1 MYIYSLYLY
10 IIVTLATV
18 PHTPSFYVLF
28 VIAQATSKL
37 WYYLSLLRCV
47 IDKTR
52 VTRIIGEIFAIR
64 FDLFPINTRIFFL
77 SFFSFDSRKSRLN
90 RALNMDG
97 NDLLVR
103 THSEPNRAQN

>member
-1 MYIYSLYLY
+1 MC
-10 IIVTLATV
+10 
-18 PHTPSFYVLF
+18 
-28 VIAQATSKL
+28 Q
-37 WYYLSLLRCV
+37 

-52 VTRIIGEIFAIR
+52 VTRIIGRNLR
-64 FDLFPINTRIFFL
+64 FDLFPINTRIFFP
-77 SFFSFDSRKSRLN
+77 FFFVFRFAFKSSLI